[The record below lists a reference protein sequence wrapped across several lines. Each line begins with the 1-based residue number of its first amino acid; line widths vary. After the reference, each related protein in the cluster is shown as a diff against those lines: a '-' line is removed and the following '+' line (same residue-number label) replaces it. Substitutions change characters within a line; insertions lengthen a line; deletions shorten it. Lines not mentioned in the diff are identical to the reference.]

1 MFRPYS
7 EEQVFELE
15 QNTQQIAHSLLR
27 TGHGPWATLDEDT
40 LEAILY
46 DGMIALREAMLEE
59 AE

>member
-1 MFRPYS
+1 MNRPYT

-15 QNTQQIAHSLLR
+15 MNTQEMAHRLVR

-46 DGMIALREAMLEE
+46 DAMIALREAMLEE